1 MVAAAAVAEAKAQ
14 AKAEAETRQ
23 AAFQASEEARMRVVR
38 RARERTNKA
47 RGRFT
52 AYCNRAEDV
61 GSMWETGGRTTTDT
75 GRRGMKK
82 GGRMTEAGDGRPG
95 RGRFLATAAGAAAA
109 AARAAAAA
117 TRAAAATTR
126 AGRLLAGGRPCG

>member
-1 MVAAAAVAEAKAQ
+1 MDLGGSTYEVQQVFYSYNRGETAEHYQRRVAKLVVAAAAAAEAKAQ

-61 GSMWETGGRTTTDT
+61 GSMWETG
-75 GRRGMKK
+75 
-82 GGRMTEAGDGRPG
+82 
-95 RGRFLATAAGAAAA
+95 
-109 AARAAAAA
+109 
-117 TRAAAATTR
+117 
-126 AGRLLAGGRPCG
+126 